1 MLKIL
6 VVDDDRNMREL
17 LSLHLKHAGYEVHVA
32 EDGIAAGYAVLYQQP
47 DLIICDVF
55 MPHMNGFEFVAA
67 LRADPVQQNIPV
79 IFLTTAVE
87 SEARE
92 ESWARSATSAS
103 PYAPTRC
110 FRSSPRRSRAGWFPC
125 AEGPPEVSFPLRNAA
140 FLISASWRVRRVRYS
155 LPPFPARR
163 YRAGLAQGQR

>member
-67 LRADPVQQNIPV
+67 LRADPVRQNIPV

-87 SEARE
+87 SEARGRE
-92 ESWARSATSAS
+92 LGAVGYLRKPVRSDALLS
-103 PYAPTRC
+103 
-110 FRSSPRRSRAGWFPC
+110 FI
-125 AEGPPEVSFPLRNAA
+125 AEKVQGGLVPLR
-140 FLISASWRVRRVRYS
+140 
-155 LPPFPARR
+155 
-163 YRAGLAQGQR
+163 

>member
-17 LSLHLKHAGYEVHVA
+17 LSLHLRHAGYEVQTA

-55 MPHMNGFEFVAA
+55 MPHMNRFEFVGGR
-67 LRADPVQQNIPV
+67 RADPAQQNIPV

-87 SEARE
+87 SEGRGRE
-92 ESWARSATSAS
+92 LGAVGYIRK
-103 PYAPTRC
+103 PV
-110 FRSSPRRSRAGWFPC
+110 RADALLSFI
-125 AEGPPEVSFPLRNAA
+125 AEKVQGGLLPLR
-140 FLISASWRVRRVRYS
+140 
-155 LPPFPARR
+155 
-163 YRAGLAQGQR
+163 